1 MVVAARPALEVLE
14 GHYSVEGA
22 ADRLGLPTETIISL
36 IEERR
41 MRGCRAF
48 GLTLVPREDVIAY
61 REGAGHTPLPFG
73 AA

>member
-36 IEERR
+36 IEER
-41 MRGCRAF
+41 
-48 GLTLVPREDVIAY
+48 EDVIAY